1 MGREKKSKNIACI
14 GAGYW
19 GKNLVRNF
27 ASLGVLHTIC
37 DTDVERLKPY
47 KEQYPG
53 VELKTSVHEVLQDAE
68 IEAVVVATP
77 AETHFKVVH
86 QALET
91 GKDVFVEKP
100 LALSVREGEKLINLA
115 QSKQRILMV
124 GHILEYHPGILKLQ
138 ELVKKGELGKINYVY
153 SNRLNLGKFR
163 KEENILW
170 SFAPH
175 DISVIL
181 LLLGEMPLEVSAHG
195 GNYLQQ
201 EIADVTV
208 TNMYFASGTRAHI
221 FVSWLHPYKEQK
233 LVVVGDKKMAV
244 FDDVAPQDK
253 LLLFEHRI
261 DWIDRV
267 PVPRKEDAKVID
279 FSFTEPLTE
288 ECAHFVESIVSR
300 RTPRTDG
307 EEGLRVLRI
316 LEASQESLRDNG
328 RVIPLTKDAVT
339 PQYFAHESSI
349 IDGTCEIGEGT
360 RVWHF
365 CHIMDNVTIGKNCSI
380 GQNVF
385 IGRHVRLGNGVKV
398 QNNVSIYEA
407 VTIEDGVFC
416 GPSCVFT
423 NVLNPRS
430 LISRKEEFRETL
442 VKEGAT
448 IGANATIVCGNNLGR
463 FSFVGAGAV
472 VTQDVPD
479 YALVFGNPGR
489 IHGWMCA
496 CGVKLPFSPS
506 SRDKTQNGKCAACGK
521 QYEKMGENV
530 HPLVEK
536 IDGNAGKLL

>member
-1 MGREKKSKNIACI
+1 MELETKKKNIACI

-19 GKNLVRNF
+19 GNNLVRNF
-27 ASLGVLHTIC
+27 ATLGVLHTIC
-37 DTDVERLKPY
+37 ELDRDRLK
-47 KEQYPG
+47 ELREHYPDVNLQTNIHDVFEDQAIQG
-53 VELKTSVHEVLQDAE
+53 VV
-68 IEAVVVATP
+68 IATP
-77 AETHFKVVH
+77 AETHFRFAQ
-86 QALET
+86 QALEA

-100 LALSVREGEKLINLA
+100 LALSVREGEKLIDLA
-115 QSKQRILMV
+115 RSRQRILMV

-201 EIADVTV
+201 QIADVTV

-233 LVVVGDKKMAV
+233 LVIVGDKKMAV

-261 DWIDRV
+261 DWIDRI
-267 PVPRKEDAKVID
+267 PVPRKEDAKVVH
-279 FSFTEPLTE
+279 FPFTEPLKE
-288 ECAHFVESIVSR
+288 ECAHFVDSIASR

-307 EEGLRVLRI
+307 EEGLRVLKI
-316 LEASQESLRDNG
+316 LEASQESLRDDG
-328 RVIPLTKDAVT
+328 RVISLGRDAAT
-339 PQYFAHESSI
+339 PQYFVHESSI
-349 IDGTCEIGEGT
+349 IDGSCEIGEGT
-360 RVWHF
+360 RIWHF

-385 IGRHVRLGNGVKV
+385 IGRHVTLGNGVKV
-398 QNNVSIYEA
+398 QNNVSLYEA

-479 YALVFGNPGR
+479 YALVFGNPGK
-489 IHGWMCA
+489 IQGWMCE

-506 SRDKTQNGKCAACGK
+506 LQDKAQKGKCSACGK
-521 QYEKMGENV
+521 EYEKMGGNV
-530 HPLVEK
+530 HPL
-536 IDGNAGKLL
+536 G

>member
-1 MGREKKSKNIACI
+1 MEKEKGKKHIACI

-27 ASLGVLHTIC
+27 AALGVLHTIC
-37 DTDVERLKPY
+37 ELDRERLKDLR
-47 KEQYPG
+47 EEYPD
-53 VELKTSVHEVLQDAE
+53 VKLQANIHEVFQDAE
-68 IEAVVVATP
+68 IQGVVIATP
-77 AETHFKVVH
+77 AETHFKFAR
-86 QALET
+86 QALEM

-100 LALSVREGEKLINLA
+100 LALSV
-115 QSKQRILMV
+115 QRILMV

-181 LLLGEMPLEVSAHG
+181 LLLGEMPLGVSAHG

-208 TNMYFASGTRAHI
+208 TNMHFASGARAHI

-261 DWIDRV
+261 DWIDRI
-267 PVPRKEDAKVID
+267 PVPRKEDARVIE
-279 FSFTEPLTE
+279 FSFTEPLKE
-288 ECAHFVESIVSR
+288 ECAHFVESIASR

-328 RVIPLTKDAVT
+328 RVVSLAKGTFEPE
-339 PQYFAHESSI
+339 YFVHESSI
-349 IDGTCEIGEGT
+349 VDGECEIGEGT

-365 CHIMDNVTIGKNCSI
+365 CHIMEGAEIGRNCSI

-385 IGRHVRLGNGVKV
+385 IGRNVRLGNGVKV

-430 LISRKEEFRETL
+430 VISRKEEFRETL

-448 IGANATIVCGNNLGR
+448 IGANATIVCGNILGR

-472 VTQDVPD
+472 VTHDVPD
-479 YALVFGNPGR
+479 YALVFGNPGK
-489 IHGWMCA
+489 IQGWMCE
-496 CGVKLPFSPS
+496 CGVKLPFSS
-506 SRDKTQNGKCAACGK
+506 ALQDGTLRGKCSACGK
-521 QYEKMGENV
+521 QYEKIGEKV
-530 HPLVEK
+530 HQ
-536 IDGNAGKLL
+536 IG